1 VGKEKVN
8 MAGGVL
14 RSLRKQPGS
23 GLFVTLILASV
34 IVGEGCGSSKTI
46 SVTVSPKTA
55 TVKLQSTQQ
64 FAYSI
69 TPSSD
74 TAGVKWYV
82 NDTLSG
88 NSTIGTIDTTGKYT
102 APSSSST
109 SFTVTIKAI
118 SNTDTSKYDTATLT
132 VSTGATVTVF
142 PTSTVTIAEGETYQF
157 TDTVTNLVNANS
169 PTTVDWYV
177 DGTNGGTNA
186 NGTITSSGL
195 YTAPAS
201 AGTHVIKAVLQSDSS
216 SYGQTSVNVVSP
228 EGASV
233 TDVYPCDS
241 GSSQLYGCSLPQGA
255 LFEDIYLYGSNF
267 RSSSSVRANSTP
279 IETSFISTNLL
290 RARLTAADLAKADT
304 SSGTGTLFIDVTQ
317 NGPSGADVSQAI
329 DVPVSRVPPTLIA
342 STPDSVVQG
351 GGALSVAFDGGFFT
365 SATSA
370 DFNGIP
376 QSSTVQNSRQLLV
389 SIDPSNFATSGLYP
403 IAVRTS
409 TQPQIAATNLAVR
422 PDISQG
428 TSPTPLTT
436 QPVKGTSPSAI
447 AINSAT
453 GLAVVANSGS
463 NNITLFDLTA
473 SIPTAIGPY
482 AVGKTPTG
490 VAVDS
495 LRNLVFVANSGDN
508 SLQILDVCASRQ
520 QETCMSGALPAS
532 AKTVATISFGTQGS
546 SGTSSSPVL
555 DAVQPYSVGLNPLT
569 GKALVV
575 FQGSSYVDVIDYSNF
590 VANAANPDVTK
601 IKVQRGQI
609 PTRGTFPRIAVEPRL
624 NWAFVTPGGDGNGAV
639 VDLGANGQ
647 QIVSLIA
654 APSSSGAVR
663 KSGTVTIT
671 TTSNHN
677 LTVGEYV
684 TVSGVNDT
692 SFDGYFQIA
701 TVPASNSFTFSQS
714 GSDNDTNP
722 SGNGSVSAAAP
733 LATINIDK
741 DVRGIGINTQ
751 TEMALLCNPN
761 SVSQTLMSLLDQT
774 TSLISGANGA
784 SIPASDCAM
793 NPLTDVAVTVNSQSN
808 TFSIID
814 IQNSF
819 IQSQFLIG
827 RNPSAVAVDAPL
839 NLAVAVN
846 STDATITIIP
856 LGNIRSSVARP
867 QPQVMQLSPLKTLTS
882 TSDET
887 ITLVGGGFVSGA
899 VVRINS
905 TPLVTQFVS
914 SRVLTANLPSA
925 KLASPVHFVVDV
937 QNPDGNISNVN
948 DFYVMKAVSV
958 GTTPR
963 GVAIDR
969 ERNVAVVTNTSG
981 AGGDGS
987 LGSVSVV
994 DLGSFTEK
1002 YRITVGKSPQGVGLS
1017 SLAGRAAVANT
1028 DDDTVS
1034 IISLDT
1040 GTLASTVS
1048 IAVSSNNSAAG
1059 TKPVGLAVHPG
1070 TGQVVVAGNNASQ
1083 VSFFDI
1089 GSPATPSTLDVDIGP
1104 NAPAIDP
1111 TRNIAAVAEGA
1122 SDKVV
1127 IIDLA
1132 SKQILARITGIA
1144 FPTGALYDPDS
1155 DTFMVASST
1164 TNNVYSFH
1172 VDPTAGIYAT
1182 PKAYSVGFNPT
1193 SLDYNY
1199 RTSTLVTA
1207 NTLSQTLS
1215 VLDFLTGKV
1224 KAVIPLSVSQ
1234 QFGVAIDPSTNRAV
1248 VVDQNN
1254 NRILIVPLPR

>member
-1 VGKEKVN
+1 MRSARKLLGTG
-8 MAGGVL
+8 AGL
-14 RSLRKQPGS
+14 H
-23 GLFVTLILASV
+23 LFLAFAAIL
-34 IVGEGCGSSKTI
+34 GGCGTTKTI
-46 SVTVSPKTA
+46 SVTISPKTA

-109 SFTVTIKAI
+109 SFTLTIKAI
-118 SNTDTSKYDTATLT
+118 SNTDTSKYDTATVT
-132 VSTGATVTVF
+132 VSTGATVTVY

-195 YTAPAS
+195 YTAPGS

-216 SYGQTSVNVVSP
+216 SYGQTNVSVVSP

-241 GSSQLYGCSLPQGA
+241 SSSQLYGCSLPQGA

-279 IETSFISTNLL
+279 VETSFISTNVL

-317 NGPSGADVSQAI
+317 YGPSGTDVSQAI

-351 GGALSVAFDGGFFT
+351 GGTLSVAFDGGFFT

-389 SIDPSNFATSGLYP
+389 SIDPTNFGTAGLFP

-409 TQPQIAATNLAVR
+409 TQSQIAATNLAVR
-422 PDISQG
+422 PDITQS

-447 AINSAT
+447 AINPAT

-482 AVGKTPTG
+482 SVGKTPTG
-490 VAVDS
+490 VAVDH
-495 LRNLVFVANSGDN
+495 LRNLLFVTNSGDN

-520 QETCMSGALPAS
+520 QETCLSSALPA
-532 AKTVATISFGTQGS
+532 APKIVATLNFAAQGS
-546 SGTSSSPVL
+546 AGSSTPVL
-555 DAVQPYSVGLNPLT
+555 DAVQPYSVGVNPLS

-575 FQGSSYVDVIDYSNF
+575 FQGSSYVDVIDYANF
-590 VANAANPDVTK
+590 VVNAATPDVTK

-609 PTRGTFPRIAVEPRL
+609 STRGTYPRIAVEPRL

-684 TVSGVNDT
+684 TIGGVNDT

-701 TVPASNSFTFSQS
+701 TVPSSTSFTFSQS
-714 GSDNDTNP
+714 GPDTDSNP

-761 SVSQTLMSLLDQT
+761 SVSQTLMNLLDQT
-774 TSLISGANGA
+774 TSLISGTNGVT
-784 SIPASDCAM
+784 IPASDCAV
-793 NPLTDVAVTVNSQSN
+793 NPLTDIAAAVNSQSN
-808 TFSIID
+808 TFSVID
-814 IQNSF
+814 MQNSY
-819 IQSQFLIG
+819 IESQFLVG
-827 RNPSAVAVDAPL
+827 RNPSAVAIDAPL

-846 STDATITIIP
+846 TTDATVTIIP
-856 LGNIRSSVARP
+856 LGNIRSSLARP
-867 QPQVMQLSPLKTLTS
+867 QPQVTQLSPLKTLTS

-899 VVRINS
+899 VVRIND
-905 TPLVTQFVS
+905 TPLITQFVS

-925 KLASPVHFVVDV
+925 KLASPARYVVDV
-937 QNPDGNISNVN
+937 QNPDGNVSNVH
-948 DFYVMKAVSV
+948 DFYVLKAVSV
-958 GTTPR
+958 GTAPR

-969 ERNVAVVTNTSG
+969 ERNLAVVTNTNG
-981 AGGDGS
+981 AGGDGT

-1002 YRITVGKSPQGVGLS
+1002 YRITVGKSPQGVALS
-1017 SLAGRAAVANT
+1017 SLSGRAAVANT

-1048 IAVSSNNSAAG
+1048 IAVSSNNSASG

-1070 TGQVVVAGNNASQ
+1070 TGLVVIAGSNASQ

-1089 GSPATPSTLDVDIGP
+1089 GSPATPKTLDVDVGP

-1111 TRNIAAVAEGA
+1111 TRNIAAVAEGG

-1132 SKQILARITGIA
+1132 TEQILARITGIA

-1155 DTFMVASST
+1155 DAFMVTSST

-1193 SLDYNY
+1193 ALDYNY

-1207 NTLSQTLS
+1207 NTLGQALS
-1215 VLDFLTGKV
+1215 VVDFLTGKV
-1224 KAVIPLSVSQ
+1224 KAVIPISVSQ
-1234 QFGVAIDPSTNRAV
+1234 QFGVAIDPATNRAV

>member
-1 VGKEKVN
+1 
-8 MAGGVL
+8 MRSRRRQQGGAVL
-14 RSLRKQPGS
+14 LGAIL
-23 GLFVTLILASV
+23 GLWLSA
-34 IVGEGCGSSKTI
+34 GCGTSKTI
-46 SVTVSPKTA
+46 TVTVSPKTA
-55 TVKLQSTQQ
+55 TVRLQSTQQ
-64 FAYSI
+64 YAYSV

-82 NDTLSG
+82 NDTLGG
-88 NSTIGTIDTTGKYT
+88 NSTIGTIDTTGKFT
-102 APSSSST
+102 APASSST

-132 VSTGATVTVF
+132 VTTGATVTVF
-142 PTSTVTIAEGETYQF
+142 PTSTVTIAEGETYPF

-177 DGTNGGTNA
+177 DGTNGGSNA
-186 NGTITSSGL
+186 NGTITSTGL

-241 GSSQLYGCSLPQGA
+241 SSSRLYGCSLPQGA

-279 IETSFISTNLL
+279 VETSFISTNVL
-290 RARLTAADLAKADT
+290 RARLRASDLAKADT

-317 NGPSGADVSQAI
+317 YGPSGADVSQAI

-342 STPDSVVQG
+342 STPDSVVRG

-376 QSSTVQNSRQLLV
+376 QSSTLENSRQLLV
-389 SIDPSNFATSGLYP
+389 SIDPVNFATSGLYP
-403 IAVRTS
+403 ISVRTS
-409 TQPQIAATNLAVR
+409 TQAQIAATNLAVR
-422 PDISQG
+422 PGISQS
-428 TSPTPLTT
+428 TSPLPLTT
-436 QPVKGTSPSAI
+436 QPVKGTSPNAI
-447 AINSAT
+447 AINPAT
-453 GLAVVANSGS
+453 GLAVIANSGS
-463 NNITLFDLTA
+463 NNLTFFDLTA
-473 SIPTAIGPY
+473 QVPTAIGPY

-490 VAVDS
+490 VAVDF
-495 LRNLVFVANSGDN
+495 LRNLLFVANSGDN
-508 SLQILDVCASRQ
+508 SLQILDVCSSRQ
-520 QETCMSGALPAS
+520 QETCLVAALPAS
-532 AKTVATISFGTQGS
+532 PRTVATISFGTQGS
-546 SGTSSSPVL
+546 SGSSSPVL
-555 DAVQPYSVGLNPLT
+555 DAVQPYSVAVNPLT

-590 VANAANPDVTK
+590 AANAASADVTK
-601 IKVQRGQI
+601 ITVKRGQI
-609 PTRGTFPRIAVEPRL
+609 PTRGTYPRIAVEPRL
-624 NWAFVTPGGDGNGAV
+624 NWAFVTPGGDGDGAV

-654 APSSSGAVR
+654 APSSSGALR
-663 KSGTVTIT
+663 KGGTVTIT
-671 TTSNHN
+671 TTSSHN
-677 LTVGEYV
+677 LTVGQYV
-684 TVSGVNDT
+684 TISGVNDA
-692 SFDGYFQIA
+692 SFDGYFQVA
-701 TVPASNSFTFSQS
+701 TVPSSSSFTFSQS
-714 GSDNDTNP
+714 GPDNETNP
-722 SGNGSVSAAAP
+722 SGNGSVAAAAP

-774 TSLISGANGA
+774 TSLLSGANGA
-784 SIPASDCAM
+784 TLPASDCAV
-793 NPLTDVAVTVNSQSN
+793 NPLTDVAVAVNSQSN
-808 TFSIID
+808 MFSIID
-814 IQNSF
+814 LQNRF
-819 IQSQFLIG
+819 VQSQFLIG
-827 RNPSAVAVDAPL
+827 RNPSAVAIDAPL

-846 STDATITIIP
+846 STDATVTMIP
-856 LGNIRSSVARP
+856 LGDIRSSLARP
-867 QPQVMQLSPLKTLTS
+867 QPQVAQIVPLAALTS

-899 VVRINS
+899 VVRIND

-914 SRVLTANLPSA
+914 SRVLTANLPAA
-925 KLASPVHFVVDV
+925 KLAWPAHFVIDV
-937 QNPDGNISNVN
+937 QNPDGNVSNVN
-948 DFYVMKAVSV
+948 DFYVMKAIHV
-958 GTTPR
+958 GTAPR

-981 AGGDGS
+981 AGGDGT

-1002 YRITVGKSPQGVGLS
+1002 YRLTVGKSPQGVALS

-1034 IISLDT
+1034 IISLDS

-1048 IAVSSNNSAAG
+1048 IAVGSNNSSTA

-1070 TGQVVVAGNNASQ
+1070 TGQVVVAGSNSSQ

-1089 GSPATPSTLDVDIGP
+1089 GSPATPTTLDVDVGP
-1104 NAPAIDP
+1104 NVPAIDP
-1111 TRNIAAVAEGA
+1111 TRNIAAVAEGG

-1199 RTSTLVTA
+1199 RTSSLVTA

-1215 VLDFLTGKV
+1215 VVDFLTGKV

-1248 VVDQNN
+1248 VVDQAN
-1254 NRILIVPLPR
+1254 NRVLIVPLPR